1 MREEEEEGEGT
12 NKSVRVEKE
21 VPRKKGPGRS
31 GQEEEE
37 TRKRSGKMRPGRSDK
52 EVKAGKSCLGRDD
65 KRRKKSTGL
74 VVMTV

>member
-1 MREEEEEGEGT
+1 MREEEEGGEGT

-37 TRKRSGKMRPGRSDK
+37 TRKKRPGRSDQ
-52 EVKAGKSCLGRDD
+52 EVKAGKSCRGRDD
-65 KRRKKSTGL
+65 KRKKRSTGS
-74 VVMTV
+74 VGTAV